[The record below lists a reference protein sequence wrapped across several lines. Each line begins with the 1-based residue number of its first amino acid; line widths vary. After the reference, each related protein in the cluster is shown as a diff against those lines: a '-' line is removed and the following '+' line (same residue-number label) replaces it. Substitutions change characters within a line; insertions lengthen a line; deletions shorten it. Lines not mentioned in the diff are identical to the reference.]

1 MKTIVSLDSH
11 TAQAFAG
18 HELVD
23 KNSILH
29 GSRSRRRQGKG
40 LMLELMHFPEE
51 LMDVSEFKAPVAKSV
66 AKQELQMAMQLID
79 SLTSEWEPE
88 KYADEYRAE
97 LEKLIQDKIEHGGE
111 ALRAP
116 PRKAPASNIIDLAWV
131 LRQSLQE
138 TQGRAKSGSTKT
150 RRDSK
155 KARSAGRSRKK
166 VA

>member
-1 MKTIVSLDSH
+1 
-11 TAQAFAG
+11 
-18 HELVD
+18 
-23 KNSILH
+23 
-29 GSRSRRRQGKG
+29 
-40 LMLELMHFPEE
+40 MLELMHFPEE

-79 SLTSEWEPE
+79 SLTTEREPE